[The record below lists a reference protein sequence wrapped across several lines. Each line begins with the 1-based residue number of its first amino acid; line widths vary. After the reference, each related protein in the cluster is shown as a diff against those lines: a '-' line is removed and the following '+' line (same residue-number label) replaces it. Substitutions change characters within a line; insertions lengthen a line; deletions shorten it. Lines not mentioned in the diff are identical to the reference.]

1 MERLHGLDKLL
12 MKILRSSLQSSMA
25 KKETPDDAQKA
36 MLRVLNEGGSFVSEA
51 HLSGMLDWIQKEQK
65 HKG

>member
-1 MERLHGLDKLL
+1 
-12 MKILRSSLQSSMA
+12 MKILRASLQSSMA

-51 HLSGMLDWIQKEQK
+51 HLSGMLAWIQKEQK